1 MKNILWI
8 LKRVQDDIGIRLR
21 LFCVQSNTELIMHKK
36 NNNFNVLFKFFLCIF
51 LFSSPLFAYEEISSF
66 ISEIEIHQNG
76 SMTVSETINV
86 KLDPYKRGIF
96 RDFPTQ
102 YKDKFSN
109 SYNVKFDV
117 LNVTKDGEYVLY
129 DLSKYQNGYRLK
141 IGDPKKFLKAGN
153 YTYQIKYKT
162 ERQLGF
168 FEDHD
173 ELYWNV
179 TGNGWTFFIKSV
191 YAKVILPEN
200 VPIKEIVAY
209 TGLYG
214 ESLQDYISYSG
225 HPACPEQGR
234 RERGQRVEGN
244 VAEFETAG
252 ILRPRE
258 GLTIA
263 VAWPKGFIKEPT
275 LLQRIS
281 WFFQDNFSTLLL
293 ILFILLI
300 LAFYL
305 FVWRKFCAVRYSP
318 FDFAPGYAKA
328 SPDEQD
334 RFSDGRKDP
343 RHGTIIPL
351 FEPPVL
357 NNEHLLPA
365 DIRFIL
371 KQKFDN
377 RCFASGIVDM
387 AVKGY
392 LVIEKENNQY
402 CLKKKDKNPTQ
413 DVYQKVAQYIFK
425 KDELKISNVN
435 LDRFLSGISALKKY
449 LKENFEGKLFNY
461 NRGYFIAGLF
471 LSFLFIV
478 PIFVLYA
485 LIPIN
490 IFLIFL
496 IILINILFFNILP
509 SYTEIGKR
517 IEEQILGFKMFLSFT
532 EKERLKY
539 TVILDRTPEEYET
552 FLPYAIALEIG
563 RAHV

>member
-66 ISEIEIHQNG
+66 ISEIEIH
-76 SMTVSETINV
+76 
-86 KLDPYKRGIF
+86 
-96 RDFPTQ
+96 
-102 YKDKFSN
+102 
-109 SYNVKFDV
+109 
-117 LNVTKDGEYVLY
+117 
-129 DLSKYQNGYRLK
+129 QNGYRLK

-377 RCFASGIVDM
+377 RCFA
-387 AVKGY
+387 
-392 LVIEKENNQY
+392 
-402 CLKKKDKNPTQ
+402 
-413 DVYQKVAQYIFK
+413 
-425 KDELKISNVN
+425 
-435 LDRFLSGISALKKY
+435 
-449 LKENFEGKLFNY
+449 
-461 NRGYFIAGLF
+461 
-471 LSFLFIV
+471 
-478 PIFVLYA
+478 
-485 LIPIN
+485 
-490 IFLIFL
+490 
-496 IILINILFFNILP
+496 
-509 SYTEIGKR
+509 
-517 IEEQILGFKMFLSFT
+517 
-532 EKERLKY
+532 
-539 TVILDRTPEEYET
+539 
-552 FLPYAIALEIG
+552 
-563 RAHV
+563 